1 MHRERERE
9 REPAKRKRFVAA
21 EKEARVVAVKHLQR
35 RKDSD
40 TIGYERSKVIL
51 AYSEAS
57 MVKLHHQASIKNKAR
72 LLSPVEMRAQPL
84 WGPP

>member
-1 MHRERERE
+1 
-9 REPAKRKRFVAA
+9 
-21 EKEARVVAVKHLQR
+21 
-35 RKDSD
+35 
-40 TIGYERSKVIL
+40 
-51 AYSEAS
+51 